1 MELHENIKA
10 LRTSRGWSQQHL
22 ADLAGYGDRS
32 SIAKIES
39 GKVDLP
45 RSKIAEFARIFDV
58 TPAYLMGYSDD
69 TLALLDAIVD
79 DNKTGRPAAID
90 ELRRLFGTEHSI
102 HNIYACEDSKRI
114 ALLYYKALERNVALS
129 LTDIIG
135 TVDQFDGSQAE
146 KTMLLLHAYLK
157 AGQPIRNIVDT
168 ALDPYVEDLDELPCS
183 NSQIDPLKS
192 DTKPAPVKQTVLP
205 FPKAKINHRKEDNF
219 DELTVF
225 EEAAAAGMQLRI
237 LDIGGGFPIPEPKV
251 RFNLK
256 EMLKQINARLDE
268 DFPNVEIWAEPG
280 RFMCGTAVNLI
291 TSVIG
296 VTERGGQ
303 PWYFLDDGLYG
314 TFSGVIFDQ
323 WDFKLISFKE
333 GEEVEATF
341 AGPSCDSLDIMFRG
355 KLTVRQEVG
364 DLLLVPSC
372 GAYTSASATTFNG
385 FSKANFIVWE
395 DLKDEI
401 EPQPQ
406 AAMVG

>member
-102 HNIYACEDSKRI
+102 HNIYACKDSKRI

-157 AGQPIRNIVDT
+157 AEQPIRNIVDT

-183 NSQIDPLKS
+183 NSQIAPIKS

-205 FPKAKINHRKEDNF
+205 FPKAKINHRI
-219 DELTVF
+219 LTV
-225 EEAAAAGMQLRI
+225 EKEKAADDLTLAVDKFYNQTQTA
-237 LDIGGGFPIPEPKV
+237 LDNVTALQTTVEMSREIVRARHKSFQEDMATPTEVIDAELLLSKV
-251 RFNLK
+251 RVAILMAYYQFDTGLINLLAVCGMPESFDQYSRNGK
-256 EMLKQINARLDE
+256 DE
-268 DFPNVEIWAEPG
+268 TSLTD
-280 RFMCGTAVNLI
+280 RRTDAVN
-291 TSVIG
+291 
-296 VTERGGQ
+296 
-303 PWYFLDDGLYG
+303 G
-314 TFSGVIFDQ
+314 TI
-323 WDFKLISFKE
+323 
-333 GEEVEATF
+333 
-341 AGPSCDSLDIMFRG
+341 
-355 KLTVRQEVG
+355 
-364 DLLLVPSC
+364 
-372 GAYTSASATTFNG
+372 N
-385 FSKANFIVWE
+385 N
-395 DLKDEI
+395 
-401 EPQPQ
+401 
-406 AAMVG
+406 

>member
-90 ELRRLFGTEHSI
+90 EIRRLFGTEHSI

-114 ALLYYKALERNVALS
+114 ALLYYKALERRVALS
-129 LTDIIG
+129 LTDIID
-135 TVDQFDGSQAE
+135 TVDQFDGDHAE

-168 ALDPYVEDLDELPCS
+168 ALEPYVEDLDELLCGNIQPD
-183 NSQIDPLKS
+183 IPVS
-192 DTKPAPVKQTVLP
+192 DTEREASRQNVVP
-205 FPKAKINHRKEDNF
+205 FPKTKVKRRKDDF

-225 EEAAAAGMQLRI
+225 EEDTAAGLGNYLSDAPVTHIEQYPAGMI
-237 LDIGGGFPIPEPKV
+237 PAGTNYGVPISGNSMMPKFKNGSTAFV
-251 RFNLK
+251 
-256 EMLKQINARLDE
+256 QATPVINDGE
-268 DFPNVEIWAEPG
+268 
-280 RFMCGTAVNLI
+280 
-291 TSVIG
+291 IG
-296 VTERGGQ
+296 V
-303 PWYFLDDGLYG
+303 
-314 TFSGVIFDQ
+314 FSLNGSSYIKQLVVDR
-323 WDFKLISFKE
+323 E
-333 GEEVEATF
+333 HG
-341 AGPSCDSLDIMFRG
+341 
-355 KLTVRQEVG
+355 TVRLHSLNPNYDDIEVHEG
-364 DLLLVPSC
+364 DYL
-372 GAYTSASATTFNG
+372 YTFGRVLGSY
-385 FSKANFIVWE
+385 
-395 DLKDEI
+395 
-401 EPQPQ
+401 PQ
-406 AAMVG
+406 